1 MRYLM
6 QIAYNGTNFSGY
18 QRQPNKRTVQSELES
33 ALKIVFG
40 EEIVSFAS
48 GRTDAGVHAL
58 GQMAHFDSDKVMDFD
73 KLRYSLNSLLP
84 EDVKVVEVTDGG
96 DIHARYSA
104 KHKRYMYLFYVSEYE
119 NPLLCG
125 RALRLMNAV
134 DLEKM
139 QSACKLFKG
148 EHDFKAFSSTGS
160 TAKTSTREIF
170 DCTITHDRNT
180 GLYTFEVEGNGFLY
194 KMVRYMVGSV
204 IRVGQ
209 GKLDIDT
216 LKSALDGGN
225 LPKNV
230 VQPPYALY
238 LKSVNYD

>member
-58 GQMAHFDSDKVMDFD
+58 GQMAHFDSDSVMDFD

-125 RALRLMNAV
+125 RALRLMNDV

-170 DCTITHDRNT
+170 DCSIEFDKNT

-209 GKLDIDT
+209 GKLDLET
-216 LKSALDGGN
+216 LKVALDGGN